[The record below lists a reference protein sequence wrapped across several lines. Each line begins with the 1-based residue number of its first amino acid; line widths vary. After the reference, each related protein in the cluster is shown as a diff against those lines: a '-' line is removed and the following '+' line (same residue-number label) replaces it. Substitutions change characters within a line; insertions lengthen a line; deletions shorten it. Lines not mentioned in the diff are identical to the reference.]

1 MRKIYFNGNF
11 ITLEDK
17 KDVNAILIEDGI
29 IKKVG
34 AEDEILEYRD
44 NNTELIDLNG
54 KIMMPSFIDSHSH
67 FIAVANEFLQVSLKE
82 CKSFDDIR
90 DKLIE
95 YKNRNNIED
104 GKWIIANGYD
114 SNNLVEKKNITK
126 KELDLFLPNNPVV
139 LQHQSGHNGVMNSLA
154 LNQIGIT
161 DGTESPE
168 GGRIEKS

>member
-34 AEDEILEYRD
+34 AEDEILAYKD
-44 NNTELIDLNG
+44 DDTELIDLNG
-54 KIMMPSFIDSHSH
+54 KTMMPSFIDSHSH

-82 CKSFDDIR
+82 CKSFADIR

-95 YKNRNNIED
+95 YKNRNNI
-104 GKWIIANGYD
+104 
-114 SNNLVEKKNITK
+114 
-126 KELDLFLPNNPVV
+126 
-139 LQHQSGHNGVMNSLA
+139 
-154 LNQIGIT
+154 
-161 DGTESPE
+161 
-168 GGRIEKS
+168 